1 MRRSIIAFCV
11 GLGVAGLVVGVVMRA
26 SQPPSHDANRSSSTD
41 PLTDRICGG
50 SETTL
55 EFALSKLQG
64 VQLPSALFAS
74 DDRLKRVWDCAGG
87 EFAFEY
93 ETGVN
98 VYVGP
103 SDFKDPVARWQE
115 IANSDPEAYGTREIQ
130 GTTALVA
137 DPKVPGAIGGV
148 EFAIGDRTIV
158 VNGNG
163 EIALDDLLAVAESMD
178 FER

>member
-1 MRRSIIAFCV
+1 M
-11 GLGVAGLVVGVVMRA
+11 VAGLVVGVVTRA
-26 SQPPSHDANRSSSTD
+26 SQPRSHEADASSSTD

-55 EFALSKLQG
+55 ELALGQLQG
-64 VQLPSALFAS
+64 VQLPSAPLAN
-74 DDRLKRVWDCAGG
+74 DGQLTQVWDCGAE
-87 EFAFEY
+87 EFASEY

-98 VYVGP
+98 VYIGP

-115 IANSDPEAYGTREIQ
+115 IAKSDPAVHGTRQVQ

-137 DPKVPGAIGGV
+137 DPKVPGAIDGV

-163 EIALDDLLAVAESMD
+163 EIALADLLTVAESMA